1 MSLADLFSIL
11 RIHRKGGEIMP
22 LAQLKG
28 LSGYLS
34 LEQEQ
39 ELIRKV
45 TDAIV
50 SVEGEGLR
58 PVTWVIVEDVPSGQW
73 GVGGSPVTTEGLKKM
88 AAQGK

>member
-1 MSLADLFSIL
+1 
-11 RIHRKGGEIMP
+11 MP

-28 LSGYLS
+28 LSGFLS
-34 LEQEQ
+34 AEQKG

-58 PVTWVIVEDVPSGQW
+58 PMTWVILDEVPSGDW
-73 GVGGSPVTTEGLKKM
+73 GVGGTAVTTDALKNLS
-88 AAQGK
+88 AQGK

>member
-1 MSLADLFSIL
+1 
-11 RIHRKGGEIMP
+11 MP
-22 LAQLKG
+22 LVQLKG

-34 LEQEQ
+34 LEQKQ

>member
-1 MSLADLFSIL
+1 
-11 RIHRKGGEIMP
+11 MP
-22 LAQLKG
+22 LAQVKG

-34 LEQEQ
+34 MEQKQ

-58 PVTWVIVEDVPSGQW
+58 PVTWGIVEDVPSGQW
-73 GVGGSPVTTEGLKKM
+73 GVGGTPVTTETLKKL

>member
-1 MSLADLFSIL
+1 
-11 RIHRKGGEIMP
+11 MP

-28 LSGYLS
+28 LSGFLS
-34 LEQEQ
+34 AKQKT

-58 PVTWVIVEDVPSGQW
+58 PATWVIIEEVPSGDW
-73 GVGGSPVTTEGLKKM
+73 GVGGTPVTTKGLKKM
-88 AAQGK
+88 AEQGK

>member
-1 MSLADLFSIL
+1 
-11 RIHRKGGEIMP
+11 MP

-34 LEQEQ
+34 LEQKQ

-58 PVTWVIVEDVPSGQW
+58 PVTWVIVEEVPSGQW
-73 GVGGSPVTTEGLKKM
+73 GVGGSPVTTDALKKM
-88 AAQGK
+88 AAQTK

>member
-1 MSLADLFSIL
+1 
-11 RIHRKGGEIMP
+11 MP

-28 LSGYLS
+28 LSGFLNA
-34 LEQEQ
+34 EQKT

-58 PVTWVIVEDVPSGQW
+58 SVTWVIIEEVPSGGW
-73 GVGGSPVTTEGLKKM
+73 GVGGTPVTTEALKKM
-88 AAQGK
+88 AAKGM

>member
-1 MSLADLFSIL
+1 
-11 RIHRKGGEIMP
+11 MP

-34 LEQEQ
+34 LEQKQ

-73 GVGGSPVTTEGLKKM
+73 AVGGSPVTTEGLKKM

>member
-1 MSLADLFSIL
+1 
-11 RIHRKGGEIMP
+11 MP
-22 LAQLKG
+22 LAQSKG

-34 LEQEQ
+34 LEQKQ

-88 AAQGK
+88 AAQTK

>member
-1 MSLADLFSIL
+1 
-11 RIHRKGGEIMP
+11 MP

-34 LEQEQ
+34 LEQKQ

-58 PVTWVIVEDVPSGQW
+58 PVTWVIVEDVPLGQW
-73 GVGGSPVTTEGLKKM
+73 GVGGSPVTTDTLKKM
-88 AAQGK
+88 AAQTK

>member
-1 MSLADLFSIL
+1 
-11 RIHRKGGEIMP
+11 MP

-28 LSGYLS
+28 ISGYLTAD
-34 LEQEQ
+34 QKK

-58 PVTWVIVEDVPSGQW
+58 PVTWVIVEDVPEGQW
-73 GVGGSPVTTEGLKKM
+73 GVGGDTPTSADLKKLSQS
-88 AAQGK
+88 AAN

>member
-1 MSLADLFSIL
+1 
-11 RIHRKGGEIMP
+11 MP

-34 LEQEQ
+34 MEQKQ

-73 GVGGSPVTTEGLKKM
+73 GVGGTPVTTDALKQM